1 MSALRKKFGDDYQVV
16 TTSSSGGGF
25 NQAAPEKKKKR
36 QRFVDK
42 NGRCNVQHG
51 NLGGETSR
59 YLSDLFTTLVDLKW
73 RWNLFIFILTY
84 TVAWLF
90 MASMWWVIA
99 FIRGDLNQAHDDKY
113 TPCVANVYNF
123 PSAFLFFIET
133 EATIGYGYRYITDK
147 CPEGIILFLFQSI
160 LGSIVDAFLIGCM
173 FIKMSQPKKRAETL
187 MFSEHAA
194 ISMRDGKLTL
204 MFRVGNLRN
213 SHMVSAQI
221 RCKLLKSRQTPEGEF
236 LPLDQLELDV
246 GFSTG
251 ADQLFLVSPLTIC
264 HVIDSKSPFYDLS
277 LRSMQTEQFEIV
289 VILEGIV
296 ETTGMTCQARTSY
309 TEDEVL
315 WGHRF
320 FPVISLEEGFFK
332 VDYSQFHGTFEVP
345 TPPHSVKEQEESLL
359 LSSPLTAPSLCH
371 SAGGVTEGSGTLEG
385 LELQSD
391 AETGSINIATPMPT
405 TKLPAKLQKLTGRE
419 APIRDGMPR
428 KLLRMSSEI
437 TYNLGDLPV
446 KLQRISSAPGVAE
459 ERLQPISSVLSSNED
474 RLAPKLGLVGG
485 AEPISQSV
493 TDLPPKLQRL
503 AGGVGVGGVGIGGRM
518 DGHLP
523 PKLRKMNS
531 ERFTGLSLK

>member
-1 MSALRKKFGDDYQVV
+1 MSALRRKLGDEYQVV
-16 TTSSSGGGF
+16 STSASGGGLPPPR
-25 NQAAPEKKKKR
+25 AAPRGKR

-51 NLGGETSR
+51 NLGGETSRR

-99 FIRGDLNQAHDDKY
+99 YMRGDLNKAHDDSY

-264 HVIDSKSPFYDLS
+264 HVIDAKSPFYDLS
-277 LRSMQTEQFEIV
+277 QRSMQTEQFEIV

-332 VDYSQFHGTFEVP
+332 VDYSQFHATFEVP
-345 TPPHSVKEQEESLL
+345 TPPYSVKEQEEMLL
-359 LSSPLTAPSLCH
+359 MSSPLIAPAVSNSKERNNSVECLD
-371 SAGGVTEGSGTLEG
+371 G
-385 LELQSD
+385 LDEV
-391 AETGSINIATPMPT
+391 G
-405 TKLPAKLQKLTGRE
+405 TKLPSKLQKITGRE
-419 APIRDGMPR
+419 DFPK
-428 KLLRMSSEI
+428 KLLRMSSTTSEKA
-437 TYNLGDLPV
+437 YSMGDLPM
-446 KLQRISSAPGVAE
+446 KLQRISSVPGNSE
-459 ERLQPISSVLSSNED
+459 E
-474 RLAPKLGLVGG
+474 KLVSKTTKMMSD
-485 AEPISQSV
+485 PISQSV
-493 TDLPPKLQRL
+493 ADLPPKLQKL
-503 AGGVGVGGVGIGGRM
+503 SGGGRM
-518 DGHLP
+518 EGNLP

-531 ERFTGLSLK
+531 DRFT